1 MVVPAAAFDCQAID
15 KEVSLVLS
23 KWPIRN
29 KLITGLGLM
38 LVIVGVLS
46 WSGFYGLYSY
56 RALLKSLERVA
67 ELPLATELGLRASD
81 LRVAALTN
89 PVDTTVNSSGGGAQT
104 LLTVQIARE
113 EFRQKLDAVR
123 ETLEKYRQQLQQSH
137 PEGVRIGGKQ
147 QEWETVREIDATL
160 TRIAKADQDEDW
172 VLNRIHHGELNRQLE
187 RLQLLI
193 SELPSYLHQNIH
205 EFPEQV
211 RGQYRTRIVVA
222 WVTSIATLTLVGLF
236 FYLFYKW
243 IFRPLR
249 ILIKGSRKVAGGNF
263 DYTIHLKTDDEMAE
277 LAQAMN
283 QMTARFK
290 AIRDDLDRQVRE
302 QSRQIVQNE
311 QLASVGF
318 LAAGVAHEINNPLAS
333 IAMCAESL
341 ERKLHNPPVDPQA
354 YHDVQRDYLQMIQTE
369 AFRCKEIT
377 EKLLDFSRVGEKK
390 RGRADLREL
399 VQGVIDMVGHL
410 GKYQNRAVR
419 FEPGDPV
426 HAAINQQEMKQVV
439 LNLLTNA
446 LDSVDSGGQVV
457 VELFNRRNEVE
468 LVFKDNGCGM
478 TDEVLEHLFE
488 PFFTRRREGQQGTG
502 LGLSITYRIIAEH
515 DGRIEATS
523 EGPGKGSQFRI
534 YLPAAPEE
542 HRQES
547 RHQYQAA

>member
-1 MVVPAAAFDCQAID
+1 M
-15 KEVSLVLS
+15 LS

-38 LVIVGVLS
+38 LVIVAILS

-81 LRVAALTN
+81 LRVAALTH
-89 PVDTTVNSSGGGAQT
+89 PGESRGNSNGTQS
-104 LLTVQIARE
+104 LLSMQIARE
-113 EFRQKLDAVR
+113 EFRQKLEAVR
-123 ETLEKYRQQLQQSH
+123 DMLERYRNQLQNSH

-147 QEWETVREIDATL
+147 EEWETVREIDFAL
-160 TRIAKADQDEDW
+160 QRIAYADRDEDW
-172 VLNRIHHGELNRQLE
+172 ILNRIQHGELDTELE
-187 RLQLLI
+187 HLQLMV

-222 WVTSIATLTLVGLF
+222 WVTSGATLLLVGLF

-263 DYTIHLKTDDEMAE
+263 DHSIQLDTNDEMAE
-277 LAQAMN
+277 LAHAMN
-283 QMTARFK
+283 EMTLRFRT
-290 AIRDDLDRQVRE
+290 IRDDLDRQVRE

-341 ERKLHNPPVDPQA
+341 ERRSKALDDNPQEFA
-354 YHDVQRDYLQMIQTE
+354 EIQRDYLQMIQEE

-377 EKLLDFSRVGEKK
+377 EKLLDFSRIGEKK
-390 RGRADLREL
+390 RAPAELREL

-410 GKYQNRAVR
+410 GKYQDRQVQFVEGN
-419 FEPGDPV
+419 PV
-426 HAAINQQEMKQVV
+426 YASINQQEIKQVV

-446 LDSVDSGGQVV
+446 LDSVVAGGQVV
-457 VELFNRRNEVE
+457 VEISSHQDEVE
-468 LVFKDNGCGM
+468 LTITDNGCGM
-478 TDEVLEHLFE
+478 TEEVLEHLFE
-488 PFFTRRREGQQGTG
+488 PFFTRRRDGQQGTG

-515 DGRIEATS
+515 DGRIEAAS
-523 EGPGKGSQFRI
+523 DGPGRGAQFRI
-534 YLPAAPEE
+534 RLPAPPED
-542 HRQES
+542 RQES
-547 RHQYQAA
+547 RHHNQAA